1 MSKFLTG
8 GGTPGFPT
16 GVENMGV
23 GMLCPT
29 RGGSSQYMGEAWG
42 LKMLL
47 KNTCEGVPL
56 LVKLWAISCFSEGG
70 GHGGIGFGRGF
81 QKKLKDR
88 GGAPHAHPPWLVFP
102 YSPPHYRKPWTPFPS
117 PQSEYNLEFQGSIR
131 SFQKRALLWSFT
143 QKCLEITKKCVKITL
158 LLAKRA
164 LFVKYYKL
172 QHPSTEHWFFLDYSL
187 VGKTMIYAMITIKWV
202 SLCFVSSLK

>member
-70 GHGGIGFGRGF
+70 AM
-81 QKKLKDR
+81 
-88 GGAPHAHPPWLVFP
+88 GALV
-102 YSPPHYRKPWTPFPS
+102 
-117 PQSEYNLEFQGSIR
+117 
-131 SFQKRALLWSFT
+131 
-143 QKCLEITKKCVKITL
+143 
-158 LLAKRA
+158 
-164 LFVKYYKL
+164 
-172 QHPSTEHWFFLDYSL
+172 L
-187 VGKTMIYAMITIKWV
+187 VGGFKKN
-202 SLCFVSSLK
+202 